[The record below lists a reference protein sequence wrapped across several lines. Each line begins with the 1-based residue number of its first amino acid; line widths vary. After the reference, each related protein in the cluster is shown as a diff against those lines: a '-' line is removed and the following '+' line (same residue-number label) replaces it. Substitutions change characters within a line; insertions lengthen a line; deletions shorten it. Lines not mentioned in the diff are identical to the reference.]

1 MARINLKNISID
13 TLLSM
18 IDDEIL
24 ALAKRG
30 LNKSSMTEKEY
41 SKAHRNQLAEITS
54 RFVSTANRR
63 IKKLGAS
70 KIGQT
75 SPSYQRAKAMSKS
88 GLFSVKGKN
97 WNDLRNTIKET
108 RQFLESKTSTV
119 KGWKNV
125 RANIEA
131 DIGGELNSAFKS
143 KKFWEAYRRLSE
155 ARGGLMGRKGSKS
168 RLSSERVQQLLY
180 NTITNKRDEEG
191 RRVVDWRSKVDRIV
205 EEADELLD
213 REYKLEQR
221 SRFGASN
228 FVLEDDEED

>member
-13 TLLSM
+13 TLMNMS
-18 IDDEIL
+18 DDEL
-24 ALAKRG
+24 LSLAKRG
-30 LNKSSMTEKEY
+30 LDKNSMTPNQY
-41 SKAHRNQLAEITS
+41 RRAHRSNLAEITS

-75 SPSYQRAKAMSKS
+75 SPAYQRAKAMSKS

-108 RQFLESKTSTV
+108 KQFLESKTSTI
-119 KGWKNV
+119 KGW
-125 RANIEA
+125 REIRTNIEA
-131 DIGGELNSAFKS
+131 DIGGELNTAFKS
-143 KKFWEAYRRLSE
+143 RKFWEAYRRLNEIDSN
-155 ARGGLMGRKGSKS
+155 AGIIARKGSKS
-168 RLSSERVQQLLY
+168 RLSSERVQKLLY
-180 NTITNKRDEEG
+180 NTITSKKKG
-191 RRVVDWRSKVDRIV
+191 IDWRSRVDRIV
-205 EEADELLD
+205 EEADRLLD

-228 FVLEDDEED
+228 FVTDEDNEEDS

>member
-1 MARINLKNISID
+1 MARINLRNISID
-13 TLLSM
+13 TLMNMS
-18 IDDEIL
+18 DDELL

-30 LNKSSMTEKEY
+30 LDKDNMTPNQY
-41 SKAHRNQLAEITS
+41 RRAHRSNLAEITS

-75 SPSYQRAKAMSKS
+75 SPAYQRAKAMSKS

-108 RQFLESKTSTV
+108 KQFLESKTSTI
-119 KGWKNV
+119 KGW
-125 RANIEA
+125 REIRTNIEA
-131 DIGGELNSAFKS
+131 DIGGELNTAFKS
-143 KKFWEAYRRLSE
+143 RKFWEAYRRLSE
-155 ARGGLMGRKGSKS
+155 SRGGLMARKGSKS

-180 NTITNKRDEEG
+180 NTITSKKKG
-191 RRVVDWRSKVDRIV
+191 IDWRSRVDRIV
-205 EEADELLD
+205 DEADELLD
-213 REYKLEQR
+213 SEYRLEQR

-228 FVLEDDEED
+228 FVTDDYDEEDS